1 MSNKTLSKVADPYAR
16 ALFEIARNKG
26 QLQQSLD
33 DMAVVVEVFS
43 QCPDLITFFENPF
56 YEDYIKVGVI
66 MSLFVEEDSP
76 PDKNLSQ
83 HHTRALNYS
92 VIPVGI
98 SVYEDID
105 CSYTIIPFLQILMY
119 RRRMS
124 LILPIATRFKELC
137 DELVGIKDAFCF
149 SANALTSSQE
159 RELVTALIN
168 LTGYKEIRVKV
179 YVDRTLLGGFQVVI
193 GSNLI
198 DVSLRGRLSSLFEKM
213 AS

>member
-33 DMAVVVEVFS
+33 DMAVIVEVFS
-43 QCPDLITFFENPF
+43 QCSDLITFFENPF

-66 MSLFVEEDSP
+66 MSLFIEEDSP
-76 PDKNLSQ
+76 PDENSSQ
-83 HHTRALNYS
+83 HHTRAFFKDIVNK
-92 VIPVGI
+92 
-98 SVYEDID
+98 DID

-159 RELVTALIN
+159 KELVTALIN
-168 LTGYKEIRVKV
+168 LTGYKEIRLKV

>member
-26 QLQQSLD
+26 QLQEYLD

-66 MSLFVEEDSP
+66 MSLFINEDSLS
-76 PDKNLSQ
+76 DKNSSQ
-83 HHTRALNYS
+83 HHIKELNKC
-92 VIPVGI
+92 V
-98 SVYEDID
+98 D
-105 CSYTIIPFLQILMY
+105 IIPFLQILMY

-159 RELVTALIN
+159 RELVAALIN
-168 LTGYKEIRVKV
+168 LTGYKEIRLKV
-179 YVDRTLLGGFQVVI
+179 YVDRTLLGGLQVVI
-193 GSNLI
+193 DSNLI

>member
-168 LTGYKEIRVKV
+168 LTGYKEIRLKV

>member
-26 QLQQSLD
+26 QLQEYLD

-66 MSLFVEEDSP
+66 MSLFINEDSLS
-76 PDKNLSQ
+76 DKNSSQ
-83 HHTRALNYS
+83 HHIKELNKC
-92 VIPVGI
+92 V
-98 SVYEDID
+98 D
-105 CSYTIIPFLQILMY
+105 IIPFLQILMY

-149 SANALTSSQE
+149 SANALTSIQE
-159 RELVTALIN
+159 RELVAALIN
-168 LTGYKEIRVKV
+168 LTGYKEIRLKV

>member
-33 DMAVVVEVFS
+33 DMARVVEVFS

-56 YEDYIKVGVI
+56 YEDYVKVGVI

-76 PDKNLSQ
+76 PDENSSQ
-83 HHTRALNYS
+83 HRTRALS
-92 VIPVGI
+92 GT
-98 SVYEDID
+98 SVYED
-105 CSYTIIPFLQILMY
+105 SYTIIRFLQILMY

-124 LILPIATRFKELC
+124 LLLPIATRFKELC

-159 RELVTALIN
+159 KELVTALIN
-168 LTGYKEIRVKV
+168 LTGYKEIRLKV

>member
-26 QLQQSLD
+26 QLQEYLD

-43 QCPDLITFFENPF
+43 HCQDLITFFENPF

-66 MSLFVEEDSP
+66 MSLFINEDSLS
-76 PDKNLSQ
+76 DKNSSQ
-83 HHTRALNYS
+83 HHIKELNKC
-92 VIPVGI
+92 V
-98 SVYEDID
+98 D
-105 CSYTIIPFLQILMY
+105 IIPFLQILMY

-159 RELVTALIN
+159 KELVTALIN
-168 LTGYKEIRVKV
+168 RTGYKEIRLKV
-179 YVDRTLLGGFQVVI
+179 YVDRTLLGGLQVVI
-193 GSNLI
+193 DSNLI

>member
-1 MSNKTLSKVADPYAR
+1 MNTNKSFSTETSERYAR
-16 ALFEIARNKG
+16 ALFEIARDKG
-26 QLQQSLD
+26 QLQQFLD
-33 DMAVVVEVFS
+33 DMAIVVEVFS

-66 MSLFVEEDSP
+66 MSLFINEDSLS
-76 PDKNLSQ
+76 DKNSSQ
-83 HHTRALNYS
+83 HHIKELNKC
-92 VIPVGI
+92 V
-98 SVYEDID
+98 D
-105 CSYTIIPFLQILMY
+105 IIPFLQILMY

-159 RELVTALIN
+159 RELVAALIN
-168 LTGYKEIRVKV
+168 LTGYKEIRLKV